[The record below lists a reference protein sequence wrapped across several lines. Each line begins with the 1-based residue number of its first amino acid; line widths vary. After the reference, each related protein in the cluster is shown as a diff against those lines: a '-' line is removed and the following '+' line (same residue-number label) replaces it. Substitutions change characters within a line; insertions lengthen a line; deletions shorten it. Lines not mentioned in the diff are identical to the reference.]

1 MIRGM
6 KMRAYLI
13 NTSVELEVRG
23 FYNKIN
29 NHGIPAL
36 MCLCYVKAFD
46 SMEDIPA
53 GRIEIR

>member
-1 MIRGM
+1 
-6 KMRAYLI
+6 MRAYLI

-36 MCLCYVKAFD
+36 MCVCYVKAFD

-53 GRIEIR
+53 GRIEII